1 MKKNYFTV
9 NVIDDDYGY
18 SFMVNTDLD
27 DEDEVL
33 DACVEA
39 GYFED
44 PDDVNHCVVD
54 SAEQDDIDAFVDSDA
69 IYEL

>member
-39 GYFED
+39 GYFEEIED
-44 PDDVNHCVVD
+44 ANHCVVD
-54 SAEQDDIDAFVDSDA
+54 MATKHDIDAFADSDA
-69 IYEL
+69 IRVL

>member
-1 MKKNYFTV
+1 MKKNFFTV
-9 NVIDDDYGY
+9 NIIDDDYGY

-44 PDDVNHCVVD
+44 PDAANHCVVD
-54 SAEQDDIDAFVDSDA
+54 SAEQDDIAAFAASDA
-69 IYEL
+69 IREL

>member
-9 NVIDDDYGY
+9 NIIDDDYGY

-39 GYFED
+39 GYFEELED
-44 PDDVNHCVVD
+44 ADHCVVD
-54 SAEQDDIDAFVDSDA
+54 IATKHDITAFADSDA
-69 IYEL
+69 IREL

>member
-9 NVIDDDYGY
+9 NVIDNKYGY
-18 SFMVNTDLD
+18 SFMVNTDLN

-39 GYFED
+39 GYFFFFFD
-44 PDDVNHCVVD
+44 ACHCVVD
-54 SAEQDDIDAFVDSDA
+54 SASQYDINAFANCGS
-69 IYEL
+69 ILEL

>member
-9 NVIDDDYGY
+9 NIIDDDYGY

-39 GYFED
+39 GYFDD
-44 PDDVNHCVVD
+44 PKDAEHCVVD
-54 SAEQDDIDAFVDSDA
+54 SASQHDIDAFTNFNA
-69 IYEL
+69 IREL

>member
-9 NVIDDDYGY
+9 NVIDNKYGY
-18 SFMVNTDLD
+18 SFMVNTDLN

-39 GYFED
+39 GYFD
-44 PDDVNHCVVD
+44 GSDDACHCVVD
-54 SAEQDDIDAFVDSDA
+54 SASQYDINAFANCGS
-69 IYEL
+69 ILEL

>member
-9 NVIDDDYGY
+9 NIIDKKHGY

-39 GYFED
+39 GYFEEPED
-44 PDDVNHCVVD
+44 ANHCVVD
-54 SAEQDDIDAFVDSDA
+54 SASQHDNDAFTNFNA
-69 IYEL
+69 IREL

>member
-9 NVIDDDYGY
+9 NIIDDDYGY

-44 PDDVNHCVVD
+44 LDDANHCVVD

>member
-9 NVIDDDYGY
+9 NVIDNKYGY

-39 GYFED
+39 GYFDGPKDAE
-44 PDDVNHCVVD
+44 HCVVD
-54 SAEQDDIDAFVDSDA
+54 SAEQDDIDAFADSDA
-69 IYEL
+69 IRVL

>member
-1 MKKNYFTV
+1 MKKNFFTV
-9 NVIDDDYGY
+9 NIIDDDYCY

-44 PDDVNHCVVD
+44 PDDANHCVVD

-69 IYEL
+69 IREL

>member
-9 NVIDDDYGY
+9 NVIDNKYGY

-39 GYFED
+39 GDFED
-44 PDDVNHCVVD
+44 PDDANHCVVD
-54 SAEQDDIDAFVDSDA
+54 IATKHDITAFADSDA
-69 IYEL
+69 IREL

>member
-9 NVIDDDYGY
+9 NIIDDDYGY

-44 PDDVNHCVVD
+44 LDDANHCVVD
-54 SAEQDDIDAFVDSDA
+54 MATKHDIDAFADSNA
-69 IYEL
+69 IRVL

>member
-9 NVIDDDYGY
+9 NIIDDDYGY

-39 GYFED
+39 GYFDDTED
-44 PDDVNHCVVD
+44 ADHCVVD
-54 SAEQDDIDAFVDSDA
+54 SASQDDIDAFVDSDA
-69 IYEL
+69 IREL

>member
-9 NVIDDDYGY
+9 NIIDDDYGY

-44 PDDVNHCVVD
+44 LDDANHCVVD

-69 IYEL
+69 IRVL

>member
-33 DACVEA
+33 DTCVEA

-44 PDDVNHCVVD
+44 PDDANHCVVD

>member
-9 NVIDDDYGY
+9 NVIDNKYGY
-18 SFMVNTDLD
+18 SFMVNTDLN

-39 GYFED
+39 GYLAG
-44 PDDVNHCVVD
+44 PDDACHCVVD
-54 SAEQDDIDAFVDSDA
+54 SASQYDINAFANCGS
-69 IYEL
+69 ILEL

>member
-9 NVIDDDYGY
+9 NVIDNKYGY
-18 SFMVNTDLD
+18 SFMVNTDLN

-39 GYFED
+39 GYFD
-44 PDDVNHCVVD
+44 GPDDACHCVVD
-54 SAEQDDIDAFVDSDA
+54 PASQYDINAFTNCGS
-69 IYEL
+69 ILEL

>member
-9 NVIDDDYGY
+9 NVIDNKYGY
-18 SFMVNTDLD
+18 SFMVNTDLN

-39 GYFED
+39 GYFAD
-44 PDDVNHCVVD
+44 PDDACHCVVD
-54 SAEQDDIDAFVDSDA
+54 SASRYDINAFANCGS
-69 IYEL
+69 ILEL

>member
-9 NVIDDDYGY
+9 NIIDDDYGY

-39 GYFED
+39 GYFEEPED
-44 PDDVNHCVVD
+44 ADHCVVD
-54 SAEQDDIDAFVDSDA
+54 IATKHDIAAFADSDA
-69 IYEL
+69 IRVL

>member
-9 NVIDDDYGY
+9 NIIDDDYGY

-39 GYFED
+39 GYFEELED
-44 PDDVNHCVVD
+44 ADHCVVD
-54 SAEQDDIDAFVDSDA
+54 SAEQDDIDAFADSDA
-69 IYEL
+69 IREL

>member
-9 NVIDDDYGY
+9 NIIDDDYGY

-39 GYFED
+39 GYFD
-44 PDDVNHCVVD
+44 GPDDACHCVVD
-54 SAEQDDIDAFVDSDA
+54 SAPQYDINAFANCGS
-69 IYEL
+69 ILEL

>member
-9 NVIDDDYGY
+9 NIIDDDYGY
-18 SFMVNTDLD
+18 SFIVNTDLD

-33 DACVEA
+33 NACVEA

-44 PDDVNHCVVD
+44 PDDANHCVVD
-54 SAEQDDIDAFVDSDA
+54 SAEQDDIDAFADSDA
-69 IYEL
+69 IRVL

>member
-1 MKKNYFTV
+1 MKKNFFTV
-9 NVIDDDYGY
+9 NIIDDDYGY

-39 GYFED
+39 EYFED
-44 PDDVNHCVVD
+44 PDDANHCVVD

-69 IYEL
+69 IRVL

>member
-1 MKKNYFTV
+1 MKKNFFTV
-9 NVIDDDYGY
+9 NIIDKKHGY

-27 DEDEVL
+27 NEAEVL

-44 PDDVNHCVVD
+44 PDDANHCVVD
-54 SAEQDDIDAFVDSDA
+54 IATKHYIATFADSDA
-69 IYEL
+69 IRVL

>member
-1 MKKNYFTV
+1 MKKNFFTV

-39 GYFED
+39 GYF
-44 PDDVNHCVVD
+44 DDLDDANHCVVD

-69 IYEL
+69 ISEL